1 VCNGELSQGSLMYVS
16 LSQSELEVELPL
28 SESSIMIASSVVWVC
43 SGSTGFRGHRSLR
56 VEEEVDTLSRFTGL
70 GMAMICPGPVH
81 RKRRRE
87 RASGSLCIRPLAL
100 GRSR

>member
-43 SGSTGFRGHRSLR
+43 SGSTAQRLNGVLGT
-56 VEEEVDTLSRFTGL
+56 ETTLSQ
-70 GMAMICPGPVH
+70 
-81 RKRRRE
+81 RR
-87 RASGSLCIRPLAL
+87 GGHLVPFH
-100 GRSR
+100 